1 MLGTIRAETP
11 QEYIA
16 LVEEPR
22 RTEIQALFD
31 LVSKHFPDVEPV
43 TKFGPISWGEYQ
55 YLNASGAGGDWFRIG
70 VCHNKASIALYVVV
84 FDDQGPVAERYA
96 ARLPKAKIGKSCITM
111 KSLAGVDL
119 DVLGEVLAEARKIL
133 GP

>member
-1 MLGTIRAETP
+1 MLGTIRAANP

-31 LVSKHFPDVEPV
+31 LVTKHFPHVEPV
-43 TKFGPISWGEYQ
+43 TKFGPISWGEYR
-55 YLNASGAGGDWFRIG
+55 YSNASGSEGDWFRVA
-70 VCHNKASIALYVVV
+70 VCHNKATIALYVVV
-84 FDDQGPVAERYA
+84 FDEKGPIAERYA
-96 ARLPKAKIGKSCITM
+96 SRIPKAKIGKSCITM